1 MKRALVLSG
10 GGARAAYQ
18 AGVLRAVAQ
27 IIPSTVYSPFP
38 IICGTSAGA
47 LNSLAIGGRAGPF
60 RLRIRKLESLW
71 RSLHAADVYRAS
83 SLGKSLASSVS
94 SMFANPASTNEPYAL
109 LDCSPLKSLLASYVR
124 FEHLNVALQN
134 GELDAIAV
142 SAISYA
148 SGESV
153 AFFQAKPS
161 IAEWQ
166 RSRRC
171 GVSTRLA
178 VDHLMA
184 STAIPGIF
192 KAVKIGSEYFGDGA
206 VRQQKPL
213 SPALR
218 LGADKL
224 FVIGVGNPRA
234 TGVGVTEH
242 GKAPSSAQ
250 VIGHLYN
257 SAFAD
262 GLESD
267 LESLHNINQLTSALS
282 SKAQAA
288 QRFREIDV
296 LAITPSVSI
305 DDLARAHAHE
315 LPRALRY
322 ILDSTGALGAESNSS
337 AASYLLFEPGFCG
350 ALIELGYR
358 DAMTRSEAINRFFHG
373 L

>member
-18 AGVLRAVAQ
+18 AGVLRAVAE
-27 IIPSTVYSPFP
+27 IIPSHVYSPFP

-71 RSLHAADVYRAS
+71 RSLHAVDVYRAN
-83 SLGKSLASSVS
+83 SLGKSFASSVTS
-94 SMFANPASTNEPYAL
+94 IFGNPASTNEPYAL
-109 LDCSPLKSLLASYVR
+109 LDCSPLKSLLKNYVR
-124 FEHLNVALQN
+124 FEHLNIALQN

-142 SAISYA
+142 SAISY
-148 SGESV
+148 STGESV
-153 AFFQAKPS
+153 AFFQGKPS

-166 RSRRC
+166 RSRRS

-184 STAIPGIF
+184 SIAIPGIF

-224 FVIGVGNPRA
+224 FVIGVGNPCS
-234 TGVGVTEH
+234 TSIGVTEH

-282 SKAQAA
+282 SKAQAQ
-288 QRFREIDV
+288 QRFRKIDV
-296 LAITPSVSI
+296 LSITPTVSI
-305 DDLARAHAHE
+305 DGLAQAHAHE

-322 ILDSTGALGAESNSS
+322 LLDSTGALGAESNSS
-337 AASYLLFEPGFCG
+337 AASYLLFERGFCG

-358 DAMTRSEAINRFFHG
+358 DAMTRSEAINQFFHSH
-373 L
+373 

>member
-18 AGVLRAVAQ
+18 AGVLRAVAA
-27 IIPSTVYSPFP
+27 IIPSDIYNPFP

-47 LNSLAIGGRAGPF
+47 LNSLAIAGRAGPF
-60 RLRIRKLESLW
+60 RLRIRKLEAVW
-71 RSLHAADVYRAS
+71 RSLHAADVYRANS
-83 SLGKSLASSVS
+83 PGRSLASRVTSI
-94 SMFANPASTNEPYAL
+94 FANPASTKEPYAL

-142 SAISYA
+142 SAISYT

-161 IAEWQ
+161 VAEWQ

-171 GVSTRLA
+171 GVSTRLTL
-178 VDHLMA
+178 DHLMA

-192 KAVKIGSEYFGDGA
+192 KAVKIGSEYFADGA
-206 VRQQKPL
+206 VRQHKPL

-218 LGADKL
+218 LGADKI
-224 FVIGVGNPRA
+224 FVIGVGNPR
-234 TGVGVTEH
+234 TKRVSVTEH

-267 LESLHNINQLTSALS
+267 LESLHNINQLSSALS
-282 SKAQAA
+282 LKAQAQ

-322 ILDSTGALGAESNSS
+322 VLDSTGALAAESNSS
-337 AASYLLFEPGFCG
+337 AASYLLFEPCFCG
-350 ALIELGYR
+350 ALMELGYR
-358 DAMTRSEAINRFFHG
+358 DAMTRSEAINQFFYG
-373 L
+373 F